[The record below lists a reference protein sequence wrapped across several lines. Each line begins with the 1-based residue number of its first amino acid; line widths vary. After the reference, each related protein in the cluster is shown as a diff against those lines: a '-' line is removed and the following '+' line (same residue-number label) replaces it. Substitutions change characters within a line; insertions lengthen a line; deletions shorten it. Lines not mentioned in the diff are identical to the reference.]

1 MAFTGLRGKE
11 NASRRCELLF
21 FFFFTCG
28 AARPSGPV
36 VSGRSAAYQTTVEG
50 QSLVHRLTPPLRTVV
65 RPVRDDA
72 PQVPDAPLAEAVVA
86 LQGDGVGRVLVAQ
99 GTPGRG
105 VQRCSHLV
113 VVVVG
118 DVPLPVSAITSG
130 GGAGLN
136 CLNPTLPPQSV
147 RLKGSVHN
155 LLSVMLFEVVK
166 SSKARVKQT
175 SIRLK

>member
-1 MAFTGLRGKE
+1 M
-11 NASRRCELLF
+11 
-21 FFFFTCG
+21 
-28 AARPSGPV
+28 
-36 VSGRSAAYQTTVEG
+36 
-50 QSLVHRLTPPLRTVV
+50 VHRLTPPLRTVV

-113 VVVVG
+113 VVVVVG
-118 DVPLPVSAITSG
+118 DVPVPVSALTSG

-136 CLNPTLPPQSV
+136 CLNPTLPLQSV

-155 LLSVMLFEVVK
+155 LLSVMFFEVVK
-166 SSKARVKQT
+166 SSKAHVKQT
-175 SIRLK
+175 CIRLK